1 MSDGLTK
8 WLKLRR
14 VTDALRVTRDRD
26 GWKVMMACAT

>member
-14 VTDALRVTRDRD
+14 VTDALQVTRDRD
-26 GWKVMMACAT
+26 GWKVMIACAT